1 MNSDELINKQNE
13 KIIKDI
19 KRIDEKYSTDN
30 QKIYYEKKKLEYL
43 DNLNWYLFFLF
54 YIFAFIVSFF
64 IFKTEY
70 KLKWKIFFIILVF
83 IYPFVIST
91 ITYYIYELIVY
102 IYAIIFGI
110 SYKKEKRI

>member
-43 DNLNWYLFFLF
+43 DKLNWYLFFLF
-54 YIFAFIVSFF
+54 YIFAFVVCFF

-70 KLKWKIFFIILVF
+70 KLAWKIFFILLVF
-83 IYPFVIST
+83 IYPFVISLLH
-91 ITYYIYELIVY
+91 IMFMNY
-102 IYAIIFGI
+102 
-110 SYKKEKRI
+110 SYTFMQLFWYFLYKEKRI